1 MEVLATSIYY
11 RCTYEIANV
20 AHMSNNAYFTT
31 LTVLSAT
38 ISSSQQ
44 HRIRSFTKPSRNIF
58 TCACPWKTSPCKASL
73 CTRGAKC
80 WRQIFH
86 TTWLHFIGDPHRVN
100 TIMDFGRIYFKA
112 QKSPYSQKW
121 CRSPWSK
128 IHGDIISSGPIVRTH
143 GTTSHFWLMIQAHES
158 HWGNFGSRGLEG
170 QEVCSVKL
178 QWFKV
183 DKEKHVAWHVFPN
196 FMNSDGSMCNR

>member
-58 TCACPWKTSPCKASL
+58 TCACPCKTSPCKASL
-73 CTRGAKC
+73 CTWGAKC

-86 TTWLHFIGDPHRVN
+86 TTWLHFIGDPHHVN
-100 TIMDFGRIYFKA
+100 IIMNFGKISSKA
-112 QKSPYSQKW
+112 QKSPYSHKNA
-121 CRSPWSK
+121 SK
-128 IHGDIISSGPIVRTH
+128 PI
-143 GTTSHFWLMIQAHES
+143 IQAHGTSSHFLAHDPSSWVSSGEFWES
-158 HWGNFGSRGLEG
+158 WFGGPRSIFSKTPVV
-170 QEVCSVKL
+170 QS
-178 QWFKV
+178 W
-183 DKEKHVAWHVFPN
+183 
-196 FMNSDGSMCNR
+196 